1 MCLSVPGKIISIEGE
16 DALVDV
22 GGTSISIGIQLLDKV
37 KQGDFVLV
45 HSGFALQIISEEDAR
60 AQLELVRAMK
70 G

>member
-16 DALVDV
+16 TALVDV